1 MTSQRIEPRDR
12 IELVP
17 EELETD
23 CFFVGRG
30 RINFDH
36 VAADAEFSA
45 REIHIVALIQ
55 HVDQTTEDGFAA
67 DVLAAFY
74 SQQHI
79 QIIFRRSDAVD
90 TGAAGAADWV
100 APRAQRARSRETQ
113 SLDLFVD

>member
-36 VAADAEFSA
+36 VAADAEFYA
-45 REIHIVALIQ
+45 REIHIVELIQ
-55 HVDQTTEDGFAA
+55 HFDRTTEDRYPP

-90 TGAAGAADWV
+90 TGDAGDDDCV
-100 APRAQRARSRETQ
+100 APRE
-113 SLDLFVD
+113 